1 MNMTNILIARAIA
14 EAALKDR
21 DGAWSVEDV
30 SPELGHGPAYYGVMI
45 LNDDRPSRSLHLYL
59 CDDDAGSEIW
69 MLDPTDAATGE
80 VNPQVLT
87 AANLEAAL
95 AWFDEPASDF
105 GDEE

>member
-21 DGAWSVEDV
+21 EGAWGIEDV
-30 SPELGHGPAYYGVMI
+30 DPSKGHGPAYYGVVI
-45 LNDDRPSRSLHLYL
+45 YNDDRANRTLHLYL

-69 MLDPTDAATGE
+69 MLDPSDAATGE